1 VVDDGDVLAVLIH
14 TLIFLLPIFGLPSD
28 FRCKGKNKK
37 GGFKVKPPNV

>member
-28 FRCKGKNKK
+28 FRCKNTIIK
-37 GGFKVKPPNV
+37 